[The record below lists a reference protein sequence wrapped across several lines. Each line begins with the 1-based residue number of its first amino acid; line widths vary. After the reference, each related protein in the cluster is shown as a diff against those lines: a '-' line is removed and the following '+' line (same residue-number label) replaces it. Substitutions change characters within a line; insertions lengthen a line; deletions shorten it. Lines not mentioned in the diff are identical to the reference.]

1 MARFV
6 SSHRNYSHGVR
17 GHVPAH
23 LGPDGKMVPEQTE
36 LSANFTPDLR
46 NEEDTA
52 LALASLQFRGLPI
65 FEDGRPVAPN
75 FRISVFD
82 SEIAR
87 LQNGW
92 TEDDEA
98 LVVETLRARGPIG
111 VMYIE
116 VVPAAA
122 PKPWNGYD
130 NAEDAEKIVELAV
143 AIDADLEKVLQ
154 YEREN
159 KARPEVIAALDAA
172 IDAAGE
178 IIVASA

>member
-6 SSHRNYSHGVR
+6 SSHRNFTHGVR

-36 LSANFTPDLR
+36 LQAEFTPDLR

-52 LALASLQFRGLPI
+52 IALASLTFRGLPI
-65 FEDGRPVAPN
+65 FEDGRPVQPHY
-75 FRISVFD
+75 RISVFD

-98 LVVETLRARGPIG
+98 LVVETLRTRGPIG
-111 VMYIE
+111 VMYVE
-116 VVPAAA
+116 VLPVPAE
-122 PKPWNGYD
+122 KPWNGYD
-130 NAEDAEKIVELAV
+130 DLTDADRVVELAT
-143 AIDADLEKVLQ
+143 AIDADLQKVAQ

-159 KARPEVIAALDAA
+159 KNRPAVLAA
-172 IDAAGE
+172 IEAAIAAAGE
-178 IIVASA
+178 TIIVSA